1 MPPRKR
7 IGERLIEAGL
17 ITEEQLGIG
26 LAEQKKTGE
35 LIGSILFSLGFIS
48 QSDLFKVLSLS
59 HEGDAP
65 APKEEAVEIPEEIE
79 HLVRQSSAVFQ
90 ATGGGKTES
99 DFAQSPLVRLVEKII
114 VGGVSRGATDVHIGP
129 DNKGTR
135 IRYRVDGRLHHGMYL
150 PSDLLNPIVS
160 RIKIIGKMNIAE
172 NRVPQDGG
180 SEFQYKNRKLD
191 LRISTFPVVGGENL
205 VIRILDKTQVRLGL
219 ESIGFQPR
227 DTEII
232 HDILKTPFGMVLVTG
247 PTGSGK
253 TTTLYSCLSV
263 INSVSK
269 HIFTIE
275 DPVEYQL
282 PLIRQAQVNVKA
294 GLTFATGLRSIL
306 RQDPDVILVGE
317 MRVLE
322 TAELAVRASLT
333 GHLVF
338 STLHTNDALSSI
350 TRLIDMGIEPFL
362 VSATIE
368 AVIAQRLVRLLCQ
381 ECREE
386 IPEDDPVYK
395 QTGLGSSK
403 QLIYRAKGCNACGES
418 GYAGRTVIYEILRI
432 STEIKNMVNYKASLN
447 DIGKQAK
454 KEGFRSIYELGME
467 KVRSGLTSLEEISSV
482 TRITDY

>member
-306 RQDPDVILVGE
+306 RQSGLRSQAI
-317 MRVLE
+317 
-322 TAELAVRASLT
+322 
-333 GHLVF
+333 
-338 STLHTNDALSSI
+338 LSSVHSI
-350 TRLIDMGIEPFL
+350 RMTPY
-362 VSATIE
+362 
-368 AVIAQRLVRLLCQ
+368 
-381 ECREE
+381 
-386 IPEDDPVYK
+386 PV
-395 QTGLGSSK
+395 LP
-403 QLIYRAKGCNACGES
+403 
-418 GYAGRTVIYEILRI
+418 
-432 STEIKNMVNYKASLN
+432 
-447 DIGKQAK
+447 D
-454 KEGFRSIYELGME
+454 
-467 KVRSGLTSLEEISSV
+467 
-482 TRITDY
+482 

>member
-7 IGERLIEAGL
+7 LGERLIEAGL
-17 ITEEQLGIG
+17 ITEEQLGVA
-26 LAEQKKTGE
+26 LNEQKKTGE
-35 LIGSILFSLGFIS
+35 LIGSILFSRGFIS
-48 QSDLFKVLSLS
+48 QSDLFKVLSIS
-59 HEGDAP
+59 HEGDAQ
-65 APKEEAVEIPEEIE
+65 APTREEAVEVSEEIE

-114 VGGVSRGATDVHIGP
+114 TGGISRGATDVHIGP
-129 DNKGTR
+129 DSKGTR
-135 IRYRVDGRLHHGMYL
+135 IRYRVDGRLYHGMYL
-150 PSDLLNPIVS
+150 PGDLLNPIVS
-160 RIKIIGKMNIAE
+160 RIKITGKMNIAE

-180 SEFQYKNRKLD
+180 AEFQYKNRKLD
-191 LRISTFPVVGGENL
+191 LRISSFPVMGGENL
-205 VIRILDKTQVRLGL
+205 VIRILDKTQVKLGL
-219 ESIGFQPR
+219 ENLGFLQR
-227 DTEII
+227 DAEVI
-232 HDILKTPFGMVLVTG
+232 HDMLKTPFGMVLVTG

-306 RQDPDVILVGE
+306 RQDPDVVLVGE
-317 MRVLE
+317 MRDLE

-338 STLHTNDALSSI
+338 STLHTNDAISSI

-362 VSATIE
+362 VSATLE
-368 AVIAQRLVRLLCQ
+368 AIIAQRLVRLLCE
-381 ECREE
+381 ECKEKV
-386 IPEDDPVYK
+386 PENDALYS
-395 QTGLGSSK
+395 QIGIGSG
-403 QLIYRAKGCNACGES
+403 QIIYRAKGCAACGET
-418 GYAGRTVIYEILRI
+418 GYFGRTVIYEILRI
-432 STEIKNMVNYKASLN
+432 SSEIKNLINYKASLN

-454 KEGFRSIYELGME
+454 KEGFRGMYELGME
-467 KVRSGLTSLEEISSV
+467 KVASGLTSVEEISSV